1 MKQNK
6 NKNEKFIK
14 EFAHKVKDKLFLYKD
29 ALSNTTESSL
39 SETIDRSLL
48 EVFRDWLLDI
58 TQYGIITTIILNT
71 AFGWLGWKNVY
82 IWLGIGLGRWLFLDF
97 LSSVVKTIKGNQ

>member
-1 MKQNK
+1 MKKPMNK
-6 NKNEKFIK
+6 TERFIK
-14 EFAHKVKDKLFLYKD
+14 EFVHRVRSKIFFLRD
-29 ALSNTTESSL
+29 ALHNTKESSL
-39 SETIDRSLL
+39 LETIDRSLL

-71 AFGWLGWKNVY
+71 AFGWLGWRNVY

-97 LSSVVKTIKGNQ
+97 LSSVVRTIKGN